1 MPSGALLP
9 HQTFSEFGM
18 QAVRSAAADIENENV
33 ISDFLS
39 LPPRNYING
48 RSTAVIDG
56 STVQDDAA
64 TAYPS
69 ADSTAAYLPTVRFQ
83 DFDIPN
89 DSDAVGA
96 IYFSYEFD
104 YDSPAMGIVENTTTS
119 RPANK
124 LLPKTLGYSIIDR
137 VEIRVGQQV
146 WQELSGADIFAR
158 NLTEKEA
165 GDNDLNGV
173 LDNVRIDQIY
183 HRYGAGYH
191 SERMDRRA
199 SDGTAINANSSASPI
214 TENDLYH
221 QELPLGVLGHNIAMV
236 DDKKIKVS
244 GIVDLMSFCGSGDK
258 SNMFLQAGAP
268 NQSIKVRVFYN
279 KFKTSK
285 LDTNNIVSGDKL
297 AFDNYTRLVGDMSNI
312 TNFKT
317 SIIAEK
323 YIFTKSERDYIA
335 DNIINNV
342 IKTSQSVKLSN
353 VTNAAVD
360 LTQNGTA
367 AKTFHSGK
375 TFTVSVNLSEI
386 KINVSHLI
394 ITMFKPALKG
404 ASDPIIGIEA
414 GETFAGAHY
423 VPINYR
429 PTGAELG
436 ILATAKGADYG
447 DNSDAN
453 KLKHFRGMVSGLVN
467 ANLKVNGISH
477 SDLLPAHYLL
487 KESKRRIGLYHNTN
501 GNEFSAFPI
510 YVIPIASEVFGTDSV
525 PFNKLSSKTLELTFD
540 AMACYNQGA
549 FCPPEKAGNVL
560 PDSSKVDIN
569 ITAVGTNIAS
579 YVGGTTALQMSS

>member
-56 STVQDDAA
+56 STVQVDAA
-64 TAYPS
+64 TAYPTG
-69 ADSTAAYLPTVRFQ
+69 TAAYLPTVRFQ

-191 SERMDRRA
+191 SERVDQRA
-199 SDGTAINANSSASPI
+199 DGTPSDNTVPAADSSGTA
-214 TENDLYH
+214 EKDLYH

-244 GIVDLMSFCGSGDK
+244 GIVDLMSFIGLS
-258 SNMFLQAGAP
+258 LQYDC
-268 NQSIKVRVFYN
+268 IC
-279 KFKTSK
+279 
-285 LDTNNIVSGDKL
+285 
-297 AFDNYTRLVGDMSNI
+297 
-312 TNFKT
+312 
-317 SIIAEK
+317 IACV
-323 YIFTKSERDYIA
+323 A
-335 DNIINNV
+335 
-342 IKTSQSVKLSN
+342 
-353 VTNAAVD
+353 
-360 LTQNGTA
+360 
-367 AKTFHSGK
+367 
-375 TFTVSVNLSEI
+375 
-386 KINVSHLI
+386 
-394 ITMFKPALKG
+394 
-404 ASDPIIGIEA
+404 PIIRLN
-414 GETFAGAHY
+414 TF
-423 VPINYR
+423 
-429 PTGAELG
+429 
-436 ILATAKGADYG
+436 
-447 DNSDAN
+447 
-453 KLKHFRGMVSGLVN
+453 VS
-467 ANLKVNGISH
+467 
-477 SDLLPAHYLL
+477 
-487 KESKRRIGLYHNTN
+487 
-501 GNEFSAFPI
+501 
-510 YVIPIASEVFGTDSV
+510 
-525 PFNKLSSKTLELTFD
+525 
-540 AMACYNQGA
+540 
-549 FCPPEKAGNVL
+549 
-560 PDSSKVDIN
+560 
-569 ITAVGTNIAS
+569 
-579 YVGGTTALQMSS
+579 

>member
-191 SERMDRRA
+191 SERVDQRA
-199 SDGTAINANSSASPI
+199 DGTPSDNTVPPADSSGTA
-214 TENDLYH
+214 EKDLYH

-297 AFDNYTRLVGDMSNI
+297 AFDKYTRLVGDMSNI

-353 VTNAAVD
+353 VSNAAVD
-360 LTQNGTA
+360 LSQNGSS

-375 TFTVSVNLSEI
+375 TFTVNVNLSEI

-404 ASDPIIGIEA
+404 ASDPIIGIES

-429 PTGAELG
+429 PTGVELG
-436 ILATAKGADYG
+436 ISATAKGANYG
-447 DNSDAN
+447 DNSDAH

-510 YVIPIASEVFGTDSV
+510 YVIPIASGVFGTDSV

-549 FCPPEKAGNVL
+549 FSSHASHV
-560 PDSSKVDIN
+560 DASKVDIN